1 MDKVLIKKVEDSD
14 IPNLI
19 KVARSTFEHTYRHLN
34 DPSHFEA
41 YMESAFSDEQILKE
55 VADPNS
61 LFYILVSSDEIV
73 GYLKLNRKEA
83 QTEAD
88 MDNALEIERIYV
100 VDHMKGYGL
109 GARLVQ
115 KSIEVAREES
125 FDMLWLGVWERNPA
139 AQGFY
144 KKQGFEP
151 FGEHVFMMGPDP
163 QRDILMKMEL

>member
-1 MDKVLIKKVEDSD
+1 MQKVLIKRVEESD
-14 IPNLI
+14 IPDLI
-19 KVARSTFEHTYRHLN
+19 KVARSTFDHTYRHLN

-41 YMESAFSDEQILKE
+41 YMTSAFSDDKISKE

-61 LFYILVSSDEIV
+61 LFYILVLLEEIV

-100 VDHMKGYGL
+100 VQHMKGHGL

-115 KSIEVAREES
+115 KSIEVAREEGY
-125 FDMLWLGVWERNPA
+125 DTLWLGVWERNPA

-144 KKQGFEP
+144 KNQGFAP